1 MTVLDTFIAEIE
13 LHFNE
18 LNQRAS
24 TLLTLILS
32 IITKP
37 DYHEGTM
44 TDLIGLYHI
53 DLPNSDIVDQEL
65 LLWKNNW
72 FSTSAES
79 WPSTLAESVKK
90 SDEKRS
96 PKMFVFLKTGC
107 TLPVT
112 YCKCE
117 ISFLAMRR
125 LRNWSRRS
133 MEINQLTSLALMNIH
148 HDTAVDCDEVARLFF
163 QLHPRKISKKKLS
176 ISII

>member
-37 DYHEGTM
+37 DYHEEPM
-44 TDLIGLYHI
+44 TDLIGLYRI

-79 WPSTLAESVKK
+79 
-90 SDEKRS
+90 
-96 PKMFVFLKTGC
+96 
-107 TLPVT
+107 
-112 YCKCE
+112 
-117 ISFLAMRR
+117 
-125 LRNWSRRS
+125 
-133 MEINQLTSLALMNIH
+133 
-148 HDTAVDCDEVARLFF
+148 
-163 QLHPRKISKKKLS
+163 
-176 ISII
+176 